1 MGIVRSLPILALV
14 QILLKI
20 IILVH
25 LSKHQIID
33 PNDITPYATIILYIL
48 TKKEFLQINEFLQ
61 IKILNA
67 GNICK
72 IILYHN
78 KMYYLYILF

>member
-14 QILLKI
+14 QILLQI

-33 PNDITPYATIILYIL
+33 PNDITPYATIIRYIL
-48 TKKEFLQINEFLQ
+48 TNKL
-61 IKILNA
+61 ILTNS
-67 GNICK
+67 NTKCW
-72 IILYHN
+72 
-78 KMYYLYILF
+78 